1 MVWDAIWR
9 FAVSRPWWHECA
21 EGHDRAKDTL
31 AQRDDHQQAV
41 PLRTFIEGFEIA
53 DLREASELLSSL
65 P

>member
-1 MVWDAIWR
+1 V
-9 FAVSRPWWHECA
+9 HECA
-21 EGHDRAKDTL
+21 EGHDRAEDTL

-41 PLRTFIEGFEIA
+41 PLRTFTEGFETA